1 VLTWCSNVKGKELFY
16 NNFFNTLRNY
26 YSGDIVVVTNEN
38 NLSLKVDNKFITSV
52 KINNI
57 LCDRHFVFWDFLK
70 NRKYDNVLIADSR
83 DIIFQD
89 NPFNY
94 LNHKM
99 MLTEEGFLHQDSAFN
114 CEEQFFVKKTVGL
127 FDSDFLN
134 QPVVNGGVII
144 GESSCVKDFC
154 FLIWSNC
161 LRYPGVTDQA
171 VINHLISYLKTDKD
185 YHISSPHLENF
196 CLTGE
201 TVKRNYVKYKNI
213 DGFACNNLNQK
224 YCIFHQ
230 YDRVEN
236 FSLLS

>member
-1 VLTWCSNVKGKELFY
+1 MVLTWCSNIKGKEAYY

-26 YSGDIVVVTNEN
+26 YSEDIVVLTNEDDLPLENKFVTN
-38 NLSLKVDNKFITSV
+38 V

-57 LCDRHFVFWDFLK
+57 LSDRHFAFWDFLK
-70 NRKYDNVLIADSR
+70 NRNYENVLIADSR
-83 DIIFQD
+83 DIIFQN
-89 NPFNY
+89 NPFYY

-99 MLTEEGFLHQDSAFN
+99 MLTEEGFLHKDSAFN
-114 CEEQFFVKKTVGL
+114 CEEQFFVKTTVGL
-127 FDSDFLN
+127 INSDFLN
-134 QPVVNGGVII
+134 QPVINGGVLI
-144 GESSCVKDFC
+144 GELEYVKNFC
-154 FLIWSNC
+154 FLVWSNC

-171 VINHLISYLKTDKD
+171 VINHLMSYLKTDKN

-201 TVKRNYVKYKNI
+201 TVKRNFVKYKNI